1 MSVEILKSDAE
12 IKKARTELDR
22 RGLSCLEPGWHTQLR
37 RFGLWPGVSVGDAI
51 KSWDVLRTTEFI
63 ENHVSK
69 EQPVLDMGAYASEIP
84 IILHRLGYANLAGI
98 DLNPNL
104 RNMPYAGPIRYEVA
118 DFMQAPFASSS
129 FQAVTA
135 ISVIEHGFNGGS
147 LLKEVYRLLRPD
159 GFFIA
164 SFDYWPDK
172 IDTEGTKLYD
182 MSWTIFSADEVT
194 EFIDQAK
201 QHGLYPY
208 SRINLTAGDKV
219 VSHAGKNYTF
229 AWLVL
234 QKGAA

>member
-12 IKKARTELDR
+12 VKKARIELDR
-22 RGLSCLEPGWHTQLR
+22 RGLSCLEPWWHTQLR

-69 EQPVLDMGAYASEIP
+69 VHPVLDIGAYASEIP
-84 IILHRLGYANLAGI
+84 AILHRLGYANLAGV

-104 RNMPYAGPIRYEVA
+104 RNMPYAGSIRYEVA
-118 DFMQAPFASSS
+118 DFMQTPFASSS

-135 ISVIEHGFNGGS
+135 ISVIEHGFNAGS
-147 LLKEVYRLLRPD
+147 LLKEVYRLLRPG

-172 IDTEGTKLYD
+172 IDTEGIKLFE
-182 MSWTIFSADEVT
+182 MSWTIFSADEVI

-208 SRINLTAGDKV
+208 SHINLTAGDKV